1 LAAGA
6 DATITAGVQTAIEG
20 GSFLNNLKTAGV
32 QDAAADIAYG
42 IGDAF
47 NGQPGSLGVPNA
59 SDPFYVLA
67 HAALGCASSAALG
80 TGCAG
85 GAIGAAT
92 SAIVSPYIVSAMD
105 PTGVALDPSQTAAL
119 AGLSTLLGGAA
130 AGLAGANAQG
140 GELAAQNEALNN
152 TSQHTAEVL
161 ASCAQS
167 AFCRTLLTIS
177 PATTTAVLLAVSSSS
192 PQSNQSPS
200 PQTPSSGDDNIDPSS
215 GSQGQA
221 VSTSGGVVAPLPIPA
236 CLPVGMVCVP
246 ATLPVPVSFPSG
258 SSLSN
263 AINAIFSTGSDG
275 SGNGSNTST
284 SDSNNASSGTSG
296 SSSGV
301 GGGGSGPST
310 PAPTIGSFKGAAQST
325 VDLINTVIE
334 PSTNTTTGSGTA
346 NFTMPAS
353 SSIESSFDYLTA
365 GVDTSMQETPKGV
378 IQTATLP
385 DGTSVVLRPFS
396 SAASGNTPTIQ
407 IIRPG
412 GGTALEIRFPR
423 GG

>member
-1 LAAGA
+1 LSEEILAAGA

-161 ASCAQS
+161 AACAQS
-167 AFCRTLLTIS
+167 AFCKTLLTIS

-192 PQSNQSPS
+192 PQSNQSSS

-263 AINAIFSTGSDG
+263 AINAIFSTGSGGSGDG
-275 SGNGSNTST
+275 SGNSTGSG
-284 SDSNNASSGTSG
+284 DGGNNSLLDPQAENHVLNGDGTG
-296 SSSGV
+296 GGHLSGV
-301 GGGGSGPST
+301 GLPGKSEFPTTWGAQDITNAISDIATDPATQWSAPSAGNGYVTGTGTINGVDIKVVVNPST
-310 PAPTIGSFKGAAQST
+310 GRIVTGYPTN
-325 VDLINTVIE
+325 LPRN
-334 PSTNTTTGSGTA
+334 
-346 NFTMPAS
+346 
-353 SSIESSFDYLTA
+353 
-365 GVDTSMQETPKGV
+365 PK
-378 IQTATLP
+378 
-385 DGTSVVLRPFS
+385 
-396 SAASGNTPTIQ
+396 
-407 IIRPG
+407 
-412 GGTALEIRFPR
+412 
-423 GG
+423 